1 MTAPDLGSAPIDTRE
16 LETVAMDAVE
26 RARRAGADQA
36 EAVTGASRAFSVGV
50 NQRRIETLKQS
61 ASRSLGLRVIVGGAV
76 GFVSSSDLRPDAVED
91 LARRAVALAR
101 FSTPE
106 EANQLP
112 LEEETR
118 GGEAGDLGL
127 WDPAVLELPA
137 DRKIGWCLELERI
150 ALEADPRIRRT
161 DGAQLSTRDGASA
174 LANSSGVLRSSSG
187 TSISTWVV
195 ALADDQGGKQQT
207 GVYGNSK
214 RRVADLESMEAI
226 GREAARRA
234 VARIGAHPIPTAK
247 VPVVM
252 HPDIAASWISDMY
265 DAFTGEAVLKKSSWL
280 TGRLGE
286 TIAAPRV
293 TLVDDGRLPSGLG
306 SGAWDGEGVPTRRN
320 VLIRSGVCA
329 MYEYDVYHARRAG
342 VRSTG
347 NAVRG
352 TGSVPGIGYH
362 NLFVEP
368 GDESPEAILRRVDR
382 GFYFDDQGS
391 YGFNSVTGDYSFQAQ
406 GFWIENGVKTHPV
419 EGVTVAGT
427 SLEMLK
433 RIAAIGNDLKW
444 NAAVACPTL
453 LIEEMTVSGT

>member
-1 MTAPDLGSAPIDTRE
+1 MSAPLSTAPLPTRE
-16 LETVAMDAVE
+16 LEEIAADAVT
-26 RARRAGADQA
+26 RAKKAGADQA

-50 NQRRIETLKQS
+50 SEKKIETLKQS
-61 ASRSLGLRVIVGGAV
+61 SSRSLGLRVMVGGAV
-76 GFVSSSDLRPDAVED
+76 GFVSSSDLRPEALDD

-101 FSTPE
+101 FSTPD

-112 LEEETR
+112 LPDELR
-118 GGEAGDLGL
+118 GEDPGDLGL

-137 DRKIGWCLELERI
+137 DRKIEMCLDLERI
-150 ALEADPRIRRT
+150 ALAADPRIRRT

-174 LANSSGVLRSSSG
+174 LANSDGIVRSSLG

-195 ALADDQGGKQQT
+195 ALADDGEGKQQT

-214 RRVADLESMEAI
+214 RRVKDLETIEAI
-226 GREAARRA
+226 AREAARRA
-234 VARIGAHPIPTAK
+234 IARIGARPVPTAK

-252 HPDIAASWISDMY
+252 HPDIAASWVSEMY
-265 DAFTGEAVLKKSSWL
+265 DAFTGEAVIKKASWL
-280 TGRLGE
+280 TGKLGE
-286 TIAAPRV
+286 TIASPLV
-293 TLVDDGRLPSGLG
+293 TMVDDGRMKSGLG
-306 SGAWDGEGVPTRRN
+306 TSAWDGEGVPTRKN
-320 VLIRSGVCA
+320 VLIARGVCG

-362 NLFVEP
+362 NLYLEP
-368 GDESPEAILRRVDR
+368 GTESPEAILERVDR

-406 GFWIENGVKTHPV
+406 GFWIENGEKTHPV

-433 RIAAIGNDLKW
+433 RVVAIGNDLKW
-444 NAAVACPTL
+444 DASVACPTL
-453 LIEEMTVSGT
+453 LIEEMTLSGT